1 MWRHGYTTR
10 GRQRWRCLQCALT
23 SVRRR
28 SDTRRQHANRRALK
42 WLTGKA
48 SVSEIAQLSGLA
60 RQSLS
65 KQFRNIFAQQA
76 TFTYPSSITLLILDG
91 IYIHGRTLLALI
103 GLADDRHLVWSFTDR
118 ETSGSWFELLSRLP
132 IPTVVVC
139 DGHSGLM
146 PTLRALWPKTAIQ
159 RCHFHVL
166 KLARVYLTLRP
177 RTRAGRELQAL
188 LWTLTSCRTHQARD
202 DFRLRFETWCR
213 RHEALLSERSHS
225 IAAHERKHWWYT
237 HKKLRGVRSLLV
249 HALPN
254 LFTFLDYPDC
264 PNTTNAVEGGVN
276 AQIAEAL
283 RLHRGLRLH
292 QKPTLVSLVLAK
304 INQGKTTRKVT

>member
-1 MWRHGYTTR
+1 
-10 GRQRWRCLQCALT
+10 
-23 SVRRR
+23 
-28 SDTRRQHANRRALK
+28 
-42 WLTGKA
+42 
-48 SVSEIAQLSGLA
+48 VSEIAQSAGLT

-65 KQFRNIFAQQA
+65 KQFQIIFTQPAN
-76 TFTYPSSITLLILDG
+76 FTYPRSIAVLVLDG

-103 GLADDRHLVWSFTDR
+103 GLADNRHLVWSFAPR
-118 ETSGSWFELLSRLP
+118 ETSGSWFGLLSSLP
-132 IPTVVVC
+132 VPRVVVC

-146 PTLRALWPKTAIQ
+146 PILRALWPNTAIQ

-177 RTRAGRELQAL
+177 RTKAGQELQIL
-188 LWTLTSCRTHQARD
+188 LWTLTSCRTHQAREV
-202 DFRLRFETWCR
+202 FQNKFETWCR
-213 RHEALLSERSHS
+213 QHEILLSERSHS
-225 IAAHERKHWWYT
+225 IDDRGRKHWWYT

-254 LFTFLDYPDC
+254 LFTFLDYPGC

-276 AQIAEAL
+276 AQIADAL

-292 QKPTLVSLVLAK
+292 QKQTLVSFVLAK
-304 INQGKTTRKVT
+304 INQGKTTRKVA

>member
-10 GRQRWRCLQCALT
+10 DRQRWRCFLCAVT
-23 SVRRR
+23 EIRRR
-28 SDTRRQHANRRALK
+28 PDTHLRHARRQAWQ

-48 SVSEIAQLSGLA
+48 SVSEIAQLSGLT

-65 KQFRNIFAQQA
+65 KQFQNIFSDQA
-76 TFTYPSSITLLILDG
+76 SFTRPRSISVLILDG

-103 GLADDRHLVWSFTDR
+103 GLTDNRHLVWSFTNR

-146 PTLRALWPKTAIQ
+146 PTLRALWPQTAIQ

-166 KLARVYLTLRP
+166 KLARVYLTLSP

-213 RHEALLSERSHS
+213 RYETLLSERSHS
-225 IAAHERKHWWYT
+225 IDEHKRKHWWYT
-237 HKKLRGVRSLLV
+237 HKKLRGIRSLLV

-292 QKPTLVSLVLAK
+292 QKQTLVSFVLAK
-304 INQGKTTRKVT
+304 INQQKTTRKVT

>member
-1 MWRHGYTTR
+1 MRRHGHTSR
-10 GRQRWRCLQCALT
+10 GRQRWRCLQCGLT
-23 SVRRR
+23 GVHRRPDAR
-28 SDTRRQHANRRALK
+28 LRHTKRRAWQ

-48 SVSEIAQLSGLA
+48 SVSEIARSSDLT
-60 RQSLS
+60 RRSLS
-65 KQFRNIFAQQA
+65 KQFQIIFTQRAK
-76 TFTYPSSITLLILDG
+76 FVRPRSIVVLILDG
-91 IYIHGRTLLALI
+91 IYIHGRLLMALI
-103 GLADDRHLVWSFTDR
+103 GLADDRHLVWSFTNR
-118 ETSGSWFELLSRLP
+118 ETSGSWFELLSDLP

-166 KLARVYLTLRP
+166 KLARVYLTRQP
-177 RTRAGRELQAL
+177 RTLAGRELQAL
-188 LWTLTSCRTHQARD
+188 LWTLTSCRTPEAKD
-202 DFRLRFETWCR
+202 KFRNRFETWCQ
-213 RHEALLSERSHS
+213 RHETLLSERSHS
-225 IAAHERKHWWYT
+225 IDDHRRKHWWYT
-237 HKKLRGVRSLLV
+237 HKKLRGVRSLLI

-264 PNTTNAVEGGVN
+264 PNTTNAVEGGIN

-292 QKPTLVSLVLAK
+292 QKQTLVSFVLDK
-304 INQGKTTRKVT
+304 INQQKTTRKFS